1 MFRRTLQW
9 KIVFFICVIALCLV
23 IPIGLLLNI
32 NIENYHY
39 NEFINGI
46 EKGFDTYNPEV
57 NENATVESIFLD
69 MSELYAGVFGIYGDN
84 RSYTIVN
91 VADNSLNSS
100 DFNYLNSDTALFLNN
115 MFLSENF
122 IKAVAG
128 EEGNNDNIVSI
139 GGDAFY
145 DHAVRKGDFVFYFRY
160 YKQDWQ
166 NMVSQFNQTVFSA
179 LAISLTIAFIFGF
192 LISKAVTNPIKNIT
206 DRTRDI
212 AEGNFGQV
220 LDKQGNDEI
229 GQLTSSINYMSKSLR
244 NMLDEITNE
253 KTKVDTILNNMTD
266 GIIAFD
272 SKGNIIHVNPGAMTF
287 LNRVRLEESLDEF
300 IREYKLDV
308 TSEEIYKKTEELN
321 DKKLILKL
329 GDRIMKIGFAVFS
342 ETDESKEGCIVILR
356 DVTEQQ
362 KLDNMQKEFVAN
374 VSHELKT
381 PLTSIKSYTE
391 TLGSGMVEDKETERQ
406 FLAVIE
412 SEVDRMSSLVTDL
425 LQLSAL
431 DMKRTKL
438 DFRKYSVRELIDKT
452 LEKLDIAAKAKNHIL
467 VAEVSYP
474 GKAVFDYEKLQRALI
489 NIISN
494 AIKYTEPGGEINV
507 SAKKSDGNIIFTVND
522 NGLGI
527 PAEDLARIFDRFYR
541 VDKAR
546 SRKMGGTGLGL
557 AIAREIITAH
567 NGEIKIDSEESKG
580 TKVTISIPLN
590 SQWRKHN
597 E

>member
-1 MFRRTLQW
+1 MVRKTLQW

-39 NEFINGI
+39 NEFISGI
-46 EKGFDTYNPEV
+46 EKGFETYDPVENK
-57 NENATVESIFLD
+57 NATADSIYLD

-84 RSYTIVN
+84 RSYTIVD
-91 VADNSLNSS
+91 ARDNTLYSS
-100 DFNYLNSDTALFLNN
+100 DFNYLNSDSTLFINDLY
-115 MFLSENF
+115 LSDNF
-122 IKAVAG
+122 IRAAAG
-128 EEGNNDNIVSI
+128 EIGNDDKIVSI
-139 GGDAFY
+139 GGSTFY
-145 DHAVRKGDFVFYFRY
+145 DYAVKKDDFIIYFRY

-166 NMVSQFNQTVFSA
+166 NMVSQFNKTVFSA
-179 LAISLTIAFIFGF
+179 LAISLFIAFIFGF
-192 LISKAVTNPIKNIT
+192 LISKAITNPIGNIT
-206 DRTRDI
+206 KRTRDI

-244 NMLDEITNE
+244 NMLEEIKNE
-253 KTKVDTILNNMTD
+253 KAKVDTILNSMTD

-272 SKGNIIHVNPGAMTF
+272 GSGQMMHVNPGAMTF
-287 LNRVRLEESLDEF
+287 LNRVRLEENLDEF
-300 IREYKLDV
+300 IREYNIDV
-308 TSEEIYKKTEELN
+308 THEEIINNTNELN
-321 DKKLILKL
+321 NRKIILKL
-329 GDRIMKIGFAVFS
+329 GDRIMRVGFAVFS
-342 ETDESKEGCIVILR
+342 ETDESREGCIVILR

-362 KLDNMQKEFVAN
+362 MLDNMQKEFVAN

-391 TLGSGMVEDKETERQ
+391 TLGSGMVEDKETEKR
-406 FLAVIE
+406 FLSVIE

-438 DFRKYSVRELIDKT
+438 EFRKYSVNELIEKT
-452 LEKLDIAAKAKNHIL
+452 LEKLDIAAKEKNHEL
-467 VAEVSYP
+467 TSTVTYP
-474 GKAVFDYEKLQRALI
+474 GKAVFDYEKLQRVLI

-494 AIKYTEPGGEINV
+494 AIKYTEPGGRINI
-507 SAKKSDGNIIFTVND
+507 SAQKVNGDIVFKVTD
-522 NGLGI
+522 NGMGI
-527 PAEDLARIFDRFYR
+527 PEKDLSRIFDRFYR

-557 AIAREIITAH
+557 AIAREIASAH
-567 NGEIKIDSEESKG
+567 GGDIKIDSVENKG
-580 TKVTISIPLN
+580 TEVTILIPLN
-590 SQWRKHN
+590 SQWRN
-597 E
+597 QDE